1 MPATTN
7 LSTAERIRRAEYLRD
22 SRAVALARG
31 QTIETRA
38 KQREELANQWS
49 AWLRQRM
56 DAADC
61 DDPAEVLPDALAR
74 LEQIVDD
81 RVTAALNEFKSAV
94 KGALK

>member
-1 MPATTN
+1 MAATPS
-7 LSTAERIRRAEYLRD
+7 LSPAERIRRFEYMRD
-22 SRAVALARG
+22 SKAVAQARG

-38 KQREELANQWS
+38 KQREEFADRWA

-61 DDPAEVLPDALAR
+61 DNPAEVLPDAMAR
-74 LEQIVDD
+74 LEQIIDD
-81 RVTAALNEFKSAV
+81 RVTAALNELKSAM